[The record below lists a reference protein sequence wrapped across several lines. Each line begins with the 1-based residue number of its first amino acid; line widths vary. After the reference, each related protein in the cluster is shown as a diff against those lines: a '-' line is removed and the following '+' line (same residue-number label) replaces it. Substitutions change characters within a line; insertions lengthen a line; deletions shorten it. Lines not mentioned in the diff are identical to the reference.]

1 MPFHGW
7 SCFIIQTTGSRVIQG
22 PAYTCDITSIVYRGD
37 LSFIVIFISLANSAY
52 WTIVHSPFLN
62 LPSPARDLIAVIV
75 FQALRV
81 GIERHKI
88 YCDTQDLVLSLNWQ
102 CIAHR
107 YTEQPSVSGKYHL
120 YLNNCTL
127 SLYTNHCLQF
137 TPILDI
143 VKGNVQSRTT
153 SSLLFKNRLRLF
165 FVNLQMANYKSK
177 VNFLQ
182 QHLADLLTQ
191 KKALHSRVV
200 AEEFHKFK
208 LTSSRVSLVLNV
220 LLSMLNVVI
229 SAYRLVNTVIIS
241 ISNSINCQNYLP

>member
-1 MPFHGW
+1 M
-7 SCFIIQTTGSRVIQG
+7 
-22 PAYTCDITSIVYRGD
+22 
-37 LSFIVIFISLANSAY
+37 
-52 WTIVHSPFLN
+52 
-62 LPSPARDLIAVIV
+62 
-75 FQALRV
+75 
-81 GIERHKI
+81 
-88 YCDTQDLVLSLNWQ
+88 
-102 CIAHR
+102 
-107 YTEQPSVSGKYHL
+107 
-120 YLNNCTL
+120 
-127 SLYTNHCLQF
+127 YTNHCLQF

-208 LTSSRVSLVLNV
+208 LTSSRVSLVFNV

-241 ISNSINCQNYLP
+241 ISNSINCQNSLP